1 MGCKAAETTCNINSA
16 FGPGTA
22 SKHTVQWW
30 FRKFCEGDE
39 SLEYEGCS
47 GQPSE
52 MTTIQLRAIIE
63 VILLQLHEKLMN
75 SAQPS
80 IIIQKVDQIGKIKE
94 INKWVPHELIEK
106 KKSL

>member
-1 MGCKAAETTCNINSA
+1 
-16 FGPGTA
+16 
-22 SKHTVQWW
+22 
-30 FRKFCEGDE
+30 
-39 SLEYEGCS
+39 
-47 GQPSE
+47 